1 MLSTAPARFIVRR
14 SLVTLFA
21 LAALVSF
28 LGMASRSQAA
38 LPGAESFGISTGGA
52 IQNEDPATLGKDLDA
67 IAGAGAKWI
76 RIDINWAQVQSG
88 GPTSYDWTAIDR
100 LVRGASA
107 RGISVLGGIMYTPR
121 WARPSGTSA
130 TYGPDPAKFAAFA
143 RVAAAHY
150 SALGVHA
157 YEVWN
162 EPNIKSFWTPSPNV
176 GDYTRLLKAAYPAI
190 KGADPQATVL
200 SGGTA
205 PAPDDGTSYS
215 PVTFLKGIYANGG
228 GNSFDAVAHHPY
240 CWDTYPGDAQAWSA
254 WYQMYG
260 TNPSLRSVMTANG
273 DGEKKI
279 WGTEFGAPTDG
290 PAGSFVSES
299 VQAKMITK
307 AYSTWRGYDW
317 AGPLF
322 TYQGRDLGTSNDRRE
337 THFGL
342 LRNDWSQK
350 PAYDAY
356 RQAVAAATGATPAN
370 PTPADPATPAQ
381 GGRIGLQALKGRIDL
396 DGKPTVKGKKL
407 KLEVACDGDA
417 NYSCTKARLM
427 LQGAPKGKNARGKD
441 AVFARDTE
449 VRVAAGKTDKLSLKL
464 TKRARK
470 LFGGPNGVK
479 RIRTEVFIKGD
490 PAGITTTKRTG
501 KVE

>member
-1 MLSTAPARFIVRR
+1 MLSSASAGFTVRPR
-14 SLVTLFA
+14 WLAVIA
-21 LAALVSF
+21 IAALMS
-28 LGMASRSQAA
+28 LLTMASSAQAA
-38 LPGAESFGISTGGA
+38 PPGAQSFGISTGGA
-52 IQNEDPATLGKDLDA
+52 IQSEDPATLAKDLDA
-67 IAGAGAKWI
+67 IAGTGAKWI

-88 GPTSYDWTAIDR
+88 GPTSYDWTGIDR

-107 RGISVLGGIMYTPR
+107 RGISVLGGIMYTPE

-130 TYGPDPAKFAAFA
+130 TYGPDPAKYAAFA
-143 RVAAAHY
+143 KVAAAHY

-190 KGADPQATVL
+190 KSADPQATVL

-228 GNSFDAVAHHPY
+228 GDSFDAVSHHPY
-240 CWDTYPGDAQAWSA
+240 VWPVYPGDAQAWSA

-273 DGEKKI
+273 DAGKKI
-279 WGTEFGAPTDG
+279 WATEFGAPTNG
-290 PAGSFVSES
+290 PAGSFVSEGE
-299 VQAKMITK
+299 QAKIISK
-307 AYSTWRGYDW
+307 GYAVWRTYDW

-322 TYQGRDLGTSNDRRE
+322 TYQGRDQGTSNDTRE
-337 THFGL
+337 SHFGL
-342 LRNDWSQK
+342 LHNNWSPK

-356 RQAVAAATGATPAN
+356 RQAVAAATGATRAN

-381 GGRIGLQALKGRIDL
+381 VGRIGLQAESGAGRRGPL
-396 DGKPTVKGKKL
+396 LRQRGGKAGRPCLPG
-407 KLEVACDGDA
+407 
-417 NYSCTKARLM
+417 
-427 LQGAPKGKNARGKD
+427 PRG
-441 AVFARDTE
+441 R
-449 VRVAAGKTDKLSLKL
+449 RIQ
-464 TKRARK
+464 KRACK
-470 LFGGPNGVK
+470 QSGGRRRGPALSGPQRRGCERCRQFRRVRWNGGGVDLGGHGA
-479 RIRTEVFIKGD
+479 RHPERRLSSPPSG
-490 PAGITTTKRTG
+490 
-501 KVE
+501 

>member
-1 MLSTAPARFIVRR
+1 
-14 SLVTLFA
+14 
-21 LAALVSF
+21 
-28 LGMASRSQAA
+28 
-38 LPGAESFGISTGGA
+38 
-52 IQNEDPATLGKDLDA
+52 
-67 IAGAGAKWI
+67 
-76 RIDINWAQVQSG
+76 
-88 GPTSYDWTAIDR
+88 
-100 LVRGASA
+100 
-107 RGISVLGGIMYTPR
+107 MYTPG

-143 RVAAAHY
+143 KVAASHY

-215 PVTFLKGIYANGG
+215 PVSFLKGIYTNGG
-228 GNSFDAVAHHPY
+228 GGSFDAVSHHPY
-240 CWDTYPGDAQAWSA
+240 CWETYPGDPQAWSS

-273 DGEKKI
+273 DGGKKI

-299 VQAKMITK
+299 EQAKIITK
-307 AYSTWRGYDW
+307 AYSTWRTYGW
-317 AGPLF
+317 SGPLF
-322 TYQGRDLGTSNDRRE
+322 TYQGRDLGTSTDTRE
-337 THFGL
+337 NHFGL

-381 GGRIGLQALKGRIDL
+381 VGRIGLQALKGRIDL

>member
-1 MLSTAPARFIVRR
+1 
-14 SLVTLFA
+14 
-21 LAALVSF
+21 
-28 LGMASRSQAA
+28 
-38 LPGAESFGISTGGA
+38 
-52 IQNEDPATLGKDLDA
+52 
-67 IAGAGAKWI
+67 
-76 RIDINWAQVQSG
+76 
-88 GPTSYDWTAIDR
+88 
-100 LVRGASA
+100 
-107 RGISVLGGIMYTPR
+107 MYTPG

-215 PVTFLKGIYANGG
+215 PVTFLKGVYANGG
-228 GNSFDAVAHHPY
+228 GNWFDAVAHHPY
-240 CWDTYPGDAQAWSA
+240 SWDTYPGDAQAWSA

-337 THFGL
+337 NHFGL

-356 RQAVAAATGATPAN
+356 RQAVAAATGATPA
-370 PTPADPATPAQ
+370 Q
-381 GGRIGLQALKGRIDL
+381 VGRIGQQALKGRIDL

-407 KLEVACDGDA
+407 KLEVACDGE
-417 NYSCTKARLM
+417 RQ
-427 LQGAPKGKNARGKD
+427 LQLHEGPAD
-441 AVFARDTE
+441 
-449 VRVAAGKTDKLSLKL
+449 AAGRSEGE
-464 TKRARK
+464 KRARQGRR
-470 LFGGPNGVK
+470 LRSRHRSPRCRRQNRQAEPEADEEGAEAFRRAERGQADPDRGVHQG
-479 RIRTEVFIKGD
+479 RPGRHNDDETHRQG
-490 PAGITTTKRTG
+490 R
-501 KVE
+501 VELAPGNQA